1 MKLSSLSL
9 LLPKFETKRKN
20 SAFERTP
27 SGEAHSLSSQH
38 YPHHCFL
45 YVIFPRLSNIQNCY
59 YYTEKENPSKKQKKF
74 WEKLRINQNLWYKF
88 LKQKNWEKKYFIKFL
103 EKFLRKN
110 SRRTLVDEQKNCRK
124 HLTRKKIR
132 DFLKREIHEEKLR
145 KWKSN
150 LEWKKF
156 PPRSQEKVIFE
167 KIWKK
172 F

>member
-1 MKLSSLSL
+1 MTNFWNK
-9 LLPKFETKRKN
+9 K
-20 SAFERTP
+20 
-27 SGEAHSLSSQH
+27 
-38 YPHHCFL
+38 
-45 YVIFPRLSNIQNCY
+45 I
-59 YYTEKENPSKKQKKF
+59 EK
-74 WEKLRINQNLWYKF
+74 
-88 LKQKNWEKKYFIKFL
+88 KKYFIKFL

-167 KIWKK
+167 KKFWEKNWNFHRLKNIWDNEIYFRPKMSTVLK
-172 F
+172 GHEFSSKILENELFL